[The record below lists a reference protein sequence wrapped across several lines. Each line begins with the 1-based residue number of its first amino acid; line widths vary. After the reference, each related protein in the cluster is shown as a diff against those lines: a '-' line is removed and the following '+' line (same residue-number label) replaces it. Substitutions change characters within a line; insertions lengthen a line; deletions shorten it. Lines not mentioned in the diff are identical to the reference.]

1 MSGRPGGPTDPRPA
15 RPPRSAGRS
24 AGRSAADAWAEDAR
38 GESPDARARL
48 RDRAEAAR
56 ARAERVRDHL
66 ERRRPANRWVDAAFV
81 AIDRDVRTGGGV
93 LAAALAF
100 RIFTFLIPFTFVV
113 VTGLPFLGDATQADP
128 RDLADSFGM
137 SGLVARTIGHAD
149 DLSLWHRTWLLVVG
163 CVALVLAARGL
174 VRVLRITHGLAWN
187 VPVPRL
193 RRPFSAAGLLIGT
206 MVAVLAVGLLTEWAQ
221 QALGWFGFIPF
232 LGYGLALV
240 ATWTLIQY
248 HLPHAGVP
256 WTRLV
261 PGAALVAGGIE
272 VLQIATTY
280 WFTRSIENQSETYG
294 ALGAALAILVWAYIV
309 GRIAVTGAMFNVA
322 LEEQRHRDR
331 SERSGAAER
340 PV

>member
-15 RPPRSAGRS
+15 RP
-24 AGRSAADAWAEDAR
+24 SAADDWAEDAR
-38 GESPDARARL
+38 GRGDEPRARL
-48 RDRAEAAR
+48 RRHARQAQVRAAEVR
-56 ARAERVRDHL
+56 ARADRVRDDL
-66 ERRRPANRWVDAAFV
+66 ERRRSANRWIDAAFV
-81 AIDRDVRTGGGV
+81 AIERDVRTGGGV

-113 VTGLPFLGDATQADP
+113 VTGLPFLGDATKADP
-128 RDLADSFGM
+128 KDLADSFGM
-137 SGLVARTIGHAD
+137 SGLIARTIGRAD

-163 CVALVLAARGL
+163 CVALVLAARAL

-193 RRPFSAAGLLIGT
+193 RRPFAAAALLIGT
-206 MVAVLAVGLLTEWAQ
+206 MLAVLAVGLLTEWAQ
-221 QALGWFGFIPF
+221 QTLGWFGFVPF
-232 LGYGLALV
+232 LGYGVALV
-240 ATWTLIQY
+240 ATWTMIQY
-248 HLPHAGVP
+248 HLPHADVP

-272 VLQIATTY
+272 VLQFATTY

-331 SERSGAAER
+331 SGPGKP